1 MFDDSYNN
9 HAIVGTF
16 YFKKAKYFID
26 GLTNIYENNIKSNG
40 EFYIDNMF
48 NTLTDLNIKIF
59 DVDKYYCWG
68 TPKDL
73 ENYEN

>member
-1 MFDDSYNN
+1 MLEAKNLKN
-9 HAIVGTF
+9 QILI
-16 YFKKAKYFID
+16 KK
-26 GLTNIYENNIKSNG
+26 
-40 EFYIDNMF
+40 IDNK
-48 NTLTDLNIKIF
+48 TLNIKIF